1 MQLKVQDNNAYQSCL
16 LKRSNIKKYGV
27 RIAQSQETKKDRTF
41 FLMGLQYLFKPH
53 ILIGL
58 SFQHFSFL
66 IH

>member
-41 FLMGLQYLFKPH
+41 FPNGLAIFY
-53 ILIGL
+53 
-58 SFQHFSFL
+58 
-66 IH
+66 